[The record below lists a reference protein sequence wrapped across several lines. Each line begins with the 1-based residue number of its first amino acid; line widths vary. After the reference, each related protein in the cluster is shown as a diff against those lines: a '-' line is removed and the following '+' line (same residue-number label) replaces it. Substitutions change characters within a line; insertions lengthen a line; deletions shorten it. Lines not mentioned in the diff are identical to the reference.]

1 MLNLYNNIHGVHY
14 STHITKSRKYQWTND
29 EKYIKMLL
37 NYMIFNK

>member
-14 STHITKSRKYQWTND
+14 STYIKKSRKYQWTND